1 MKLSH
6 LHRHYWTE
14 RLSHREVSQKEKNKY
29 IFMHICGIHKNGID
43 GLICKAEI
51 EIDIENKCMDTKARR
66 GLE

>member
-6 LHRHYWTE
+6 LQKHWWTE
-14 RLSHREVSQKEKNKY
+14 RLSQRVKSEKEKY
-29 IFMHICGIHKNGID
+29 IFTHMCEIQKNGRD

>member
-1 MKLSH
+1 M
-6 LHRHYWTE
+6 
-14 RLSHREVSQKEKNKY
+14 SHRVKSEREKY
-29 IFMHICGIHKNGID
+29 IFTHMCEIQKNGID